1 MDDDFYESS
10 APQYNAFSSPGAS
23 SSASA
28 PPMYPAVNTPS
39 SGNFSKQPPAP
50 SAPREGG
57 DLRGKV
63 NKIKVSEP
71 TDLPFVVEG
80 LKKIYKVG
88 FVFLWFFNWMTFFN
102 WMFLESFAPI
112 GGKVQIRRIQQSSFA
127 RLWLWRQTDG
137 VVDGTVNKKK
147 KDKKKKCGLCCIYF

>member
-1 MDDDFYESS
+1 MNVWSGSFVSFSLCFCGQEMDDDFYESS

-88 FVFLWFFNWMTFFN
+88 VFFFFF
-102 WMFLESFAPI
+102 
-112 GGKVQIRRIQQSSFA
+112 
-127 RLWLWRQTDG
+127 
-137 VVDGTVNKKK
+137 
-147 KDKKKKCGLCCIYF
+147 CGFFS